1 MKIVFLSLFVVLNL
15 FGYSQK
21 DLVKIYEINFKEN
34 ELLKVKE
41 IDNHYFIVS
50 STFLFDNKKNIN
62 KLSLLSKAILFQYLK
77 KQDKKIQSLEL
88 QKFQTAFSWKKN
100 QKEYLFSFIPKSLVR
115 PIYIKSKN
123 MQTEDIIYK
132 EIKNLEKIK
141 KKNIVIHEQLKSL
154 YFQISDIKNYNIQAE
169 KIMEMKFNDF

>member
-1 MKIVFLSLFVVLNL
+1 MKVVLL
-15 FGYSQK
+15 FIFCLTHLFAYSQK
-21 DLVKIYEINFKEN
+21 ELISIYETNFNQEK
-34 ELLKVKE
+34 LLQVKE

-50 STFLFDNKKNIN
+50 STFIFDNKKNIN
-62 KLSLLSKAILFQYLK
+62 KLSLISKAILFQYLK